1 MTLTEKELLHEIQT
15 ETLLNFIDYN
25 QPTTPSMVPRSSAQQ
40 CYDEK
45 LIPFLIEKTHLT
57 DIVNT
62 PLTSFEGIF
71 TIPSPSYHCAEI
83 YENMFLTKEVSF
95 GEVILPHQAELLN
108 GTFIMNV
115 EQYQNEKLE
124 RLLPQLLESYPL
136 RFIQQLNQHPSY
148 KNSPL
153 EEAVE
158 TYLQTYYLQP
168 LLESVPDAKVSYQI
182 TDIVAF
188 TIDLSAVEN
197 KNILK
202 QAIPQGNFVDYSI
215 TII

>member
-1 MTLTEKELLHEIQT
+1 MTLTEKELLHDIQT
-15 ETLLNFIDYN
+15 ETLLNFIEYH
-25 QPTTPSMVPRSSAQQ
+25 QPTMHSMVPHSEQQ
-40 CYDEK
+40 KSYDQK
-45 LIPFLIEKTHLT
+45 IIPFLIEKTHLT
-57 DIVNT
+57 DILNT
-62 PLTSFEGIF
+62 PLTSFEGTF
-71 TIPSPSYHCAEI
+71 TIPSPSYQCADI

-108 GTFIMNV
+108 GNFIMNV

-136 RFIQQLNQHPSY
+136 RFIQQLSQHPSY

-168 LLESVPDAKVSYQI
+168 LLESVPNAKVSYQI

>member
-15 ETLLNFIDYN
+15 ETLLNFIDYS

-40 CYDEK
+40 GYDEK

-71 TIPSPSYHCAEI
+71 TVPSPSYTCAEI

-95 GEVILPHQAELLN
+95 GEIILPHQAELLN
-108 GTFIMNV
+108 GNFIMNV

-136 RFIQQLNQHPSY
+136 RFIQQLSQHPSY

-153 EEAVE
+153 EEAVK
-158 TYLQTYYLQP
+158 TYLQTYYIQP
-168 LLESVPDAKVSYQI
+168 LLESIPDSKVSYQI
-182 TDIVAF
+182 TDIIAF
-188 TIDLSAVEN
+188 TIDLSAVKN

>member
-40 CYDEK
+40 GYDEK

-57 DIVNT
+57 DIINT

-71 TIPSPSYHCAEI
+71 TVPSPSYHCAEI
-83 YENMFLTKEVSF
+83 YENMFLTKEISF

-108 GTFIMNV
+108 GNFIMNV

-136 RFIQQLNQHPSY
+136 RFIQQLSQHPSY

-153 EEAVE
+153 EEAVK

-168 LLESVPDAKVSYQI
+168 LLENVPDSKVSYQI
-182 TDIVAF
+182 TDMIEF
-188 TIDLSAVEN
+188 TVDLSAVEN
-197 KNILK
+197 RNIIK
-202 QAIPQGNFVDYSI
+202 QAIPQGNFVDYNI

>member
-40 CYDEK
+40 GCDEK

-62 PLTSFEGIF
+62 PLTSFEGTF
-71 TIPSPSYHCAEI
+71 TVPSPSYHCAEI

-108 GTFIMNV
+108 GNFIMNV

-136 RFIQQLNQHPSY
+136 RFIQQLSQHPSY
-148 KNSPL
+148 KSSPL
-153 EEAVE
+153 EETVE

-168 LLESVPDAKVSYQI
+168 LIDAVPDAKVSYQI

-202 QAIPQGNFVDYSI
+202 QAIPQGDFIDYSI

>member
-40 CYDEK
+40 SYDEK

-62 PLTSFEGIF
+62 PLTSFEGTF
-71 TIPSPSYHCAEI
+71 TVPSPSYHCAEI

-108 GTFIMNV
+108 GNFIMNV

-136 RFIQQLNQHPSY
+136 RFIQQLSQHPSY

-153 EEAVE
+153 EKAVE

-168 LLESVPDAKVSYQI
+168 LLDTVLDAKISYQI
-182 TDIVAF
+182 TDIIAF
-188 TIDLSAVEN
+188 TVDLSAVEN